1 MLTGGSMFNHNQ
13 AYLKNTTK
21 VKVESVDFSFWLKN
35 NTAAT
40 DDIMVKMDIEGAEY
54 DIIDK
59 MFVDRTINRVQ
70 IIIIEWH
77 DWFMPGKKHS
87 YITQKIK
94 KLNIRLI
101 EWH

>member
-1 MLTGGSMFNHNQ
+1 MFNHNQ

-21 VKVESVDFSFWLKN
+21 VKVESVDFSYWLKN

-59 MFVDRTINRVQ
+59 MFVDGTINRVQ
-70 IIIIEWH
+70 IIIIEC
-77 DWFMPGKKHS
+77 PS
-87 YITQKIK
+87 K
-94 KLNIRLI
+94 KLHRRKRIGELFSRL
-101 EWH
+101 ESRS